1 MNSSKVLSDFEPS
14 LQKRPASGRFA
25 TRVLLELESPIL
37 GVFVPS
43 NKATISDFIALTK
56 PRIIELLLV
65 TTIPTMIF
73 AAKGWPPVSVAIA
86 TFIGGTFAAAG
97 ANVLNCYLDYDIDV
111 LMPRTSKRATAQG
124 RIAHRTTLI
133 YGLVLSAISII
144 LLRLTT
150 NGLAAALAALAI
162 IFYVGIYT
170 LLLKRRTPQNIV
182 WGGIAGCFPVV
193 IGWSAVTDSLS
204 WEPVALFLVV
214 FFWTPPHYWP
224 LSMRFRDEYEA
235 AQVPMLP
242 VVASDEVV
250 ARQILIYSYA
260 MVGSSLT
267 LIYALSWIYAIL
279 SIASGIWFLKAGHD
293 LRAMIAK
300 YEFTQDE
307 IDKSAMK
314 LFHASI
320 TYLSV
325 IFFAVGLDAL
335 ILH

>member
-1 MNSSKVLSDFEPS
+1 V
-14 LQKRPASGRFA
+14 QTA
-25 TRVLLELESPIL
+25 
-37 GVFVPS
+37 
-43 NKATISDFIALTK
+43 KATIGDFIALTK

-73 AAKGWPPVSVAIA
+73 AAKGWPELSTAVA

-97 ANVLNCYLDYDIDV
+97 ANVLNCYLDFDIDA
-111 LMPRTSKRATAQG
+111 LMARTSKRATAQG
-124 RIAHRTTLI
+124 RISHRTTLV

-144 LLRLTT
+144 ILRTTT

-162 IFYVGIYT
+162 IFYVGVYT
-170 LLLKRRTPQNIV
+170 LLLKRRTAQNIV

-193 IGWSAVTDSLS
+193 IGWSAVTNSLT
-204 WEPVALFLVV
+204 WEPIALFLVV

-242 VVASDEVV
+242 VVADDDVV
-250 ARQILIYSYA
+250 SKQILIYSYV
-260 MVGSSLT
+260 MVATSFSL
-267 LIYALSWIYAIL
+267 IFALSWIYATLAVI
-279 SIASGIWFLKAGHD
+279 SGIWFLKSGHD
-293 LRAMIAK
+293 LRSLILSK
-300 YEFTQDE
+300 NLSQES

-314 LFHASI
+314 LFHGSI

-335 ILH
+335 VLN

>member
-1 MNSSKVLSDFEPS
+1 MI
-14 LQKRPASGRFA
+14 A
-25 TRVLLELESPIL
+25 TRVLFAQMRQKTGE
-37 GVFVPS
+37 FVGS
-43 NKATISDFIALTK
+43 SKATFSDFVALTK

-73 AAKGWPPVSVAIA
+73 AAGGWPPLWTAIF
-86 TFIGGTFAAAG
+86 TFVGGSLAAAG

-111 LMPRTSKRATAQG
+111 LMARTSKRATAQG
-124 RIAHRTTLI
+124 KISHKTTLVF
-133 YGLVLSAISII
+133 GLTLSFLSIAVL
-144 LLRLTT
+144 RVTT

-162 IFYVGIYT
+162 IFYVGVYT
-170 LLLKRRTPQNIV
+170 LLLKRRTAQNIV
-182 WGGIAGCFPVV
+182 WGGIAGCFPVL

-242 VVASDEVV
+242 VVADDSVV
-250 ARQILIYSYA
+250 AKQILIYSYI
-260 MVGSSLT
+260 MVATSLT
-267 LIYALSWIYAIL
+267 LAFALSWIYLIL
-279 SIASGIWFLKAGHD
+279 SILAGIWFLKSAHELQD
-293 LRAMIAK
+293 LIGQNSADQ
-300 YEFTQDE
+300 TS
-307 IDKSAMK
+307 IDKFAMK
-314 LFHASI
+314 LFHGSI

>member
-1 MNSSKVLSDFEPS
+1 
-14 LQKRPASGRFA
+14 
-25 TRVLLELESPIL
+25 L
-37 GVFVPS
+37 GADVQTD
-43 NKATISDFIALTK
+43 KATIGDFIALTK

-73 AAKGWPPVSVAIA
+73 AAKGWPTISTAIA
-86 TFIGGTFAAAG
+86 TFIGGSFAAAG
-97 ANVLNCYLDYDIDV
+97 ANVLNCYLDFDIDA
-111 LMPRTSKRATAQG
+111 LMARTSKRATAQG
-124 RIAHRTTLI
+124 RISHRTTLI

-144 LLRLTT
+144 LLRFTT

-162 IFYVGIYT
+162 IFYVGVYT

-204 WEPVALFLVV
+204 WEPIALFLVV

-242 VVASDEVV
+242 VVADDGVV
-250 ARQILIYSYA
+250 SKQILIYSYA
-260 MVGSSLT
+260 MVLTSLT
-267 LIYALSWIYAIL
+267 LIFALSWIYASL
-279 SIASGIWFLKAGHD
+279 SIFAGAWFIKGAHD
-293 LRAMIAK
+293 LRNLINK
-300 YEFTQDE
+300 KIHSQDV
-307 IDKSAMK
+307 IDKAAMK
-314 LFHASI
+314 LFHGSI
-320 TYLSV
+320 SYLSI

>member
-1 MNSSKVLSDFEPS
+1 
-14 LQKRPASGRFA
+14 
-25 TRVLLELESPIL
+25 L
-37 GVFVPS
+37 GVFVQRD
-43 NKATISDFIALTK
+43 KATFGDFIALTK

-73 AAKGWPPVSVAIA
+73 AAKGWPDISIAVA
-86 TFIGGTFAAAG
+86 TFIGGSFAAAG

-124 RIAHRTTLI
+124 KISHKTTLV
-133 YGLVLSAISII
+133 YGLTLSAISII
-144 LLRLTT
+144 LLRFTT

-162 IFYVGIYT
+162 IFYVGVYT
-170 LLLKRRTPQNIV
+170 LLLKRRTAQNIV

-204 WEPVALFLVV
+204 WEPIALFLVV

-242 VVASDEVV
+242 VVADDATV
-250 ARQILIYSYA
+250 AKQILIYSYV
-260 MVGSSLT
+260 MVATSFT
-267 LIYALSWIYAIL
+267 LIAALSWIYATLAIV
-279 SIASGIWFLKAGHD
+279 SGIWFIKSAHD
-293 LRAMIAK
+293 LNSQILDDSLAQ
-300 YEFTQDE
+300 EVT
-307 IDKSAMK
+307 DKSAMK
-314 LFHASI
+314 LFHGSI

-335 ILH
+335 ILS

>member
-1 MNSSKVLSDFEPS
+1 MESN
-14 LQKRPASGRFA
+14 RA
-25 TRVLLELESPIL
+25 TF
-37 GVFVPS
+37 G
-43 NKATISDFIALTK
+43 DFIALTK

-73 AAKGWPPVSVAIA
+73 AAQGWPPISTAIY
-86 TFIGGTFAAAG
+86 TFIGGSLAAAG

-111 LMPRTSKRATAQG
+111 LMARTSKRATAQG
-124 RIAHRTTLI
+124 KISHTTTLI
-133 YGLVLSAISII
+133 YGLLLSFLSILVL
-144 LLRLTT
+144 RFTT

-162 IFYVGIYT
+162 IFYVGVYT
-170 LLLKRRTPQNIV
+170 LLLKRRTAQNIV
-182 WGGIAGCFPVV
+182 WGGIAGCFPVL

-242 VVASDEVV
+242 VVADDKVV
-250 ARQILIYSYA
+250 AKQILIYSYA
-260 MVGSSLT
+260 MVVLSFT
-267 LIYALSWIYAIL
+267 LVFALSWIYFVL
-279 SIASGIWFLKAGHD
+279 SVAAGLWFLKSAHD
-293 LRAMIAK
+293 LKKLID
-300 YEFTQDE
+300 TQE
-307 IDKSAMK
+307 NEQAVVDKFAMK
-314 LFHASI
+314 LFHGSI

>member
-1 MNSSKVLSDFEPS
+1 
-14 LQKRPASGRFA
+14 
-25 TRVLLELESPIL
+25 L
-37 GVFVPS
+37 GVFVQS
-43 NKATISDFIALTK
+43 DKATIGDFIALTK

-73 AAKGWPPVSVAIA
+73 AARGWPPISVAIA

-124 RIAHRTTLI
+124 KIAHRTTLI
-133 YGLVLSAISII
+133 FGLVLSAISII
-144 LLRLTT
+144 LLRITT
-150 NGLAAALAALAI
+150 NGLASALAALAI

-193 IGWSAVTDSLS
+193 IGWSAVTDSLG
-204 WEPVALFLVV
+204 WEPIALFLVV

-250 ARQILIYSYA
+250 AKQILIYSYA
-260 MVGSSLT
+260 MIAMSLT
-267 LIYALSWIYAIL
+267 LILALSWIYAIL
-279 SIASGIWFLKAGHD
+279 SIASGVWFLKAAYD

-300 YEFTQDE
+300 HVFTQDE

>member
-1 MNSSKVLSDFEPS
+1 MQRD
-14 LQKRPASGRFA
+14 
-25 TRVLLELESPIL
+25 
-37 GVFVPS
+37 
-43 NKATISDFIALTK
+43 KATFGDFIALTK

-73 AAKGWPPVSVAIA
+73 AAKGWPDISIAVA
-86 TFIGGTFAAAG
+86 TFIGGSFAAAG

-124 RIAHRTTLI
+124 KISHKTTLV
-133 YGLVLSAISII
+133 YGLTLSAISII
-144 LLRLTT
+144 LLRFTT

-162 IFYVGIYT
+162 IFYVGVYT
-170 LLLKRRTPQNIV
+170 LLLKRRTAQNIV

-204 WEPVALFLVV
+204 WEPIALFLVV

-242 VVASDEVV
+242 VVADDATV
-250 ARQILIYSYA
+250 AKQILIYSYV
-260 MVGSSLT
+260 MVATSFT
-267 LIYALSWIYAIL
+267 LIAALSWIYATLAIV
-279 SIASGIWFLKAGHD
+279 SGIWFIKSAHD
-293 LRAMIAK
+293 LNSQILDDSLAQ
-300 YEFTQDE
+300 EVT
-307 IDKSAMK
+307 DKSAMK
-314 LFHASI
+314 LFHGSI

-335 ILH
+335 ILS